1 MRSLYNKILALCL
14 KKQSEKVLYFI
25 SFIESSV
32 FPIPIVFLMI
42 PVQLVKRHRAM
53 IIGFLVTVTSVL
65 GGALG
70 YYLGYF
76 FYDTIGAK
84 VISLYG
90 YQDSFL
96 EFTNSITKEMEFWFV
111 FFYAFTPFPYKL
123 LTIGSGFVQFNF
135 WIFIVGSFIS
145 RAIRFLTIS
154 FLIWKFG
161 ESIKNFI
168 EKYLNILTLLT
179 AILLIL
185 IFLSLSCLPFHHFRS

>member
-96 EFTNSITKEMEFWFV
+96 EFTNSISKEMEFWFV

-135 WIFIVGSFIS
+135 WIFIIGSFIS

-168 EKYLNILTLLT
+168 EKYLNILTLIT
-179 AILLIL
+179 ALLLIL
-185 IFLSLSCLPFHHFRS
+185 VFIFVKYYF

>member
-84 VISLYG
+84 IISLYG
-90 YQDSFL
+90 YQESFL
-96 EFTNSITKEMEFWFV
+96 EFTNSITTEMEFWFV

-185 IFLSLSCLPFHHFRS
+185 IFIFVKYYF

>member
-90 YQDSFL
+90 YQESFL
-96 EFTNSITKEMEFWFV
+96 EFTNSITTEMEFWFV

-185 IFLSLSCLPFHHFRS
+185 IFIFVKYYF

>member
-25 SFIESSV
+25 SFVESSV

-185 IFLSLSCLPFHHFRS
+185 IFIFVKYYF

>member
-161 ESIKNFI
+161 ESIKNFL

-185 IFLSLSCLPFHHFRS
+185 VFIFAKYYF

>member
-185 IFLSLSCLPFHHFRS
+185 IFIFAKYYF

>member
-53 IIGFLVTVTSVL
+53 IIGFLVTITSVL

-185 IFLSLSCLPFHHFRS
+185 IFIFVKYYF

>member
-53 IIGFLVTVTSVL
+53 IIGFLVTVSSVL

-96 EFTNSITKEMEFWFV
+96 EFTNSISKEMEFWFV

-135 WIFIVGSFIS
+135 WIFIIGSFIS

-168 EKYLNILTLLT
+168 EKYLNILTLIT
-179 AILLIL
+179 ALLLIL
-185 IFLSLSCLPFHHFRS
+185 VFIFVKYYF

>member
-90 YQDSFL
+90 YQESFL

-185 IFLSLSCLPFHHFRS
+185 IFIFVKYYF

>member
-70 YYLGYF
+70 Y
-76 FYDTIGAK
+76 
-84 VISLYG
+84 
-90 YQDSFL
+90 
-96 EFTNSITKEMEFWFV
+96 
-111 FFYAFTPFPYKL
+111 
-123 LTIGSGFVQFNF
+123 
-135 WIFIVGSFIS
+135 
-145 RAIRFLTIS
+145 
-154 FLIWKFG
+154 
-161 ESIKNFI
+161 
-168 EKYLNILTLLT
+168 
-179 AILLIL
+179 
-185 IFLSLSCLPFHHFRS
+185 

>member
-90 YQDSFL
+90 YQESFL
-96 EFTNSITKEMEFWFV
+96 EFTNSITTEMEFWFV

-168 EKYLNILTLLT
+168 EKYLNILTFLT

-185 IFLSLSCLPFHHFRS
+185 IFIFVKYYF

>member
-111 FFYAFTPFPYKL
+111 CFYAFTPFPYKL

-185 IFLSLSCLPFHHFRS
+185 IFIFVKYYF

>member
-53 IIGFLVTVTSVL
+53 IIGFLVTITSVL

-161 ESIKNFI
+161 ESIKNFL

-185 IFLSLSCLPFHHFRS
+185 VFIFAKYYF

>member
-185 IFLSLSCLPFHHFRS
+185 ISIFVKYYF

>member
-161 ESIKNFI
+161 ESIKNFL

-185 IFLSLSCLPFHHFRS
+185 IFIFVKYYF

>member
-168 EKYLNILTLLT
+168 EKYLNIRTLLT

-185 IFLSLSCLPFHHFRS
+185 IFIFVKYYF

>member
-161 ESIKNFI
+161 ESIKNFV

-185 IFLSLSCLPFHHFRS
+185 IFIFVKYYF

>member
-84 VISLYG
+84 VISFYG
-90 YQDSFL
+90 YQESFL
-96 EFTNSITKEMEFWFV
+96 EFTNLITTEMEFWLV

-185 IFLSLSCLPFHHFRS
+185 IFIFVKYYF

>member
-53 IIGFLVTVTSVL
+53 IIGFLVTVSSVL

-96 EFTNSITKEMEFWFV
+96 EFTNSISKEMEFWFV

-135 WIFIVGSFIS
+135 WIFIIGSFIS

-168 EKYLNILTLLT
+168 EKYLNILTLIT
-179 AILLIL
+179 ALLLIL
-185 IFLSLSCLPFHHFRS
+185 IFIFVKYYF

>member
-168 EKYLNILTLLT
+168 DKYLNILTLIT
-179 AILLIL
+179 ALLLIL
-185 IFLSLSCLPFHHFRS
+185 IFIFVKYYF

>member
-185 IFLSLSCLPFHHFRS
+185 IFIFMKYYF

>member
-1 MRSLYNKILALCL
+1 MRSLYNKILAICL

-53 IIGFLVTVTSVL
+53 IIGFLVTVSSVL

-96 EFTNSITKEMEFWFV
+96 EFTNSISKEMEFWFV

-135 WIFIVGSFIS
+135 WIFIIGSFIS

-168 EKYLNILTLLT
+168 ERYLNILTLIT
-179 AILLIL
+179 ALLLIL
-185 IFLSLSCLPFHHFRS
+185 IFIFVKYYF

>member
-14 KKQSEKVLYFI
+14 KKQSEKFLYFI

-53 IIGFLVTVTSVL
+53 IIGFLVTVSSVL

-96 EFTNSITKEMEFWFV
+96 EFTNSISKEMEFWFV

-135 WIFIVGSFIS
+135 WIFIIGSFIS

-168 EKYLNILTLLT
+168 DKYLNILTLIT
-179 AILLIL
+179 ALLLIL
-185 IFLSLSCLPFHHFRS
+185 IFIFVKYYF

>member
-185 IFLSLSCLPFHHFRS
+185 VFIFVKYYF

>member
-179 AILLIL
+179 GILLIL
-185 IFLSLSCLPFHHFRS
+185 IFIFMKYYF

>member
-14 KKQSEKVLYFI
+14 KKQSEKILYFI

-53 IIGFLVTVTSVL
+53 IIGFLVTVSSVL

-96 EFTNSITKEMEFWFV
+96 EFTNSISKEMEFWFV

-135 WIFIVGSFIS
+135 WIFIIGSFIS

-168 EKYLNILTLLT
+168 EKYLNILTLIT
-179 AILLIL
+179 ALLLIL
-185 IFLSLSCLPFHHFRS
+185 VFIFVKYYF

>member
-76 FYDTIGAK
+76 FYETIGAK

-185 IFLSLSCLPFHHFRS
+185 IFIFVKYYF

>member
-53 IIGFLVTVTSVL
+53 IIGFLVTITSVL

-185 IFLSLSCLPFHHFRS
+185 VFIFAKYYF

>member
-168 EKYLNILTLLT
+168 EKYLNTLTLLT

-185 IFLSLSCLPFHHFRS
+185 IFIFVKYYF

>member
-53 IIGFLVTVTSVL
+53 IIGFLVTVSSVL

-96 EFTNSITKEMEFWFV
+96 EFTNSISKEMEFWFV
-111 FFYAFTPFPYKL
+111 FFYAFTPCPYKL

-135 WIFIVGSFIS
+135 WIFIIGSFIS
-145 RAIRFLTIS
+145 RGIRFLTIS

-168 EKYLNILTLLT
+168 DKYLNILTLIT
-179 AILLIL
+179 ALLLIL
-185 IFLSLSCLPFHHFRS
+185 IFIFVKYYF

>member
-1 MRSLYNKILALCL
+1 MLALCL

-90 YQDSFL
+90 YQESFL
-96 EFTNSITKEMEFWFV
+96 EFTNSITTEMEFWFV

-185 IFLSLSCLPFHHFRS
+185 IFIFVKYYF

>member
-1 MRSLYNKILALCL
+1 MRSLYNKILSISS
-14 KKQSEKVLYFI
+14 KKQSEKFIYFI

-53 IIGFLVTVTSVL
+53 AIGFFVTVFSVL

-90 YQDSFL
+90 YQESFIS
-96 EFTNSITKEMEFWFV
+96 FTNSITKEMELWICHLKIF
-111 FFYAFTPFPYKL
+111 KL
-123 LTIGSGFVQFNF
+123 IDCRINGIAKGTHS
-135 WIFIVGSFIS
+135 
-145 RAIRFLTIS
+145 
-154 FLIWKFG
+154 
-161 ESIKNFI
+161 EC
-168 EKYLNILTLLT
+168 
-179 AILLIL
+179 AILYIGC
-185 IFLSLSCLPFHHFRS
+185 IVRLSPAVVGASCH

>member
-42 PVQLVKRHRAM
+42 PDQLVKRHRAM

-185 IFLSLSCLPFHHFRS
+185 IFIFVKYYF

>member
-123 LTIGSGFVQFNF
+123 LTIGSGFVHFNF

-185 IFLSLSCLPFHHFRS
+185 IFIFVKYYF

>member
-42 PVQLVKRHRAM
+42 PVQLVKRNRAM
-53 IIGFLVTVTSVL
+53 IIGFLVTVSSVL

-96 EFTNSITKEMEFWFV
+96 EFTNSISKEMEFWFV

-135 WIFIVGSFIS
+135 WIFIIGSFIS

-179 AILLIL
+179 AILLVL
-185 IFLSLSCLPFHHFRS
+185 IFVFVKYYF